1 MAPQTTEIERAIF
14 LTHLEYVSLPEAA
27 RKAGINRKTATNI
40 KLRAANLEIEH
51 IEAGLPPP
59 TIQELIRRK
68 EGSGAKPKISEAE
81 VDEILAACTANKKQ
95 RKKLWHVVA
104 HEEGFFDV
112 TRRTIE
118 TKLRERGLRRCKSTK
133 KLGLTD
139 IQRAQRYEI
148 ALSRKDWGLAE
159 WRKVIFSDEA
169 AIVVSAARGMQRLS
183 RFPDERYHKDCID
196 RRYNGYSEAMFWG
209 CFTYDSK
216 GPCHIY
222 YPETSEQK
230 ANNEEMIETL
240 NEEEVIAE
248 C

>member
-118 TKLRERGLRRCKSTK
+118 TKL
-133 KLGLTD
+133 
-139 IQRAQRYEI
+139 
-148 ALSRKDWGLAE
+148 
-159 WRKVIFSDEA
+159 
-169 AIVVSAARGMQRLS
+169 
-183 RFPDERYHKDCID
+183 
-196 RRYNGYSEAMFWG
+196 
-209 CFTYDSK
+209 
-216 GPCHIY
+216 
-222 YPETSEQK
+222 
-230 ANNEEMIETL
+230 
-240 NEEEVIAE
+240 
-248 C
+248 